1 MFKLELSIQDFLLL
15 GPVRLLPLGDRA
27 FSFYHFRGV
36 TKMMFFFSI
45 VLYSGVLQ
53 HGIFRFA
60 FRFRFLFV
68 VGSFFV
74 LWL

>member
-36 TKMMFFFSI
+36 TKMMFFFRSCFIPAYSI
-45 VLYSGVLQ
+45 VKYSALLS
-53 HGIFRFA
+53 A
-60 FRFRFLFV
+60 FVFCAL
-68 VGSFFV
+68 
-74 LWL
+74 

>member
-36 TKMMFFFSI
+36 TKMMFFSI
-45 VLYSGVLQ
+45 VSYSGVLQ
-53 HGIFRFA
+53 RRIFRFS
-60 FRFRFLFV
+60 FSFSFLCD